1 MNLTQPWLFLSE
13 KLSSSQHCLLL
24 YVLESIGSSPGR
36 RGFMM
41 AVAADG
47 TFTGTI
53 GGGIMEY
60 KLVEKAKADLLKG
73 HLNLSTIQQHHDK
86 AHGTDQSGMI
96 CSGSQRVAFVPLGAG
111 DAPLIQA
118 IAQAIENRKPVSLG
132 FSPLG
137 MELLEGATSKWKYEN
152 EANWQSV
159 EPLTLQPVV
168 HIVGGGHVALALSE
182 QLHWLGFY
190 IHVYDNRPNLSTLEY
205 NQFAHEKHLVDY
217 EDMGKI
223 LAYAAN
229 DFVVIMTVGY
239 RTDKLVLKQLLHLP
253 FYYLGMLGSERKV
266 AVLLEEL
273 RNEGA
278 TPAQIARIFTPI
290 GLPIYSQT
298 THEIAVSIAA
308 EIIREKNK
316 NLPSGRTKA

>member
-1 MNLTQPWLFLSE
+1 MIQVWSFISE
-13 KLSSSQHCLLL
+13 KLETQQPCLLL

-41 AVAADG
+41 AVATDG
-47 TFTGTI
+47 TFFGTI

-60 KLVEKAKADLLKG
+60 KLVEKAKADLQKN
-73 HLNLSTIQQHHDK
+73 HLIISTMQQHHDK

-96 CSGSQRVAFVPLGAG
+96 CSGSQRVAFVPLGIEQ
-111 DAPLIQA
+111 APLIKS
-118 IAQAIENRKPVSLG
+118 IAQAITNRSPVSLG
-132 FSPLG
+132 LSPLG
-137 MELLEGATSKWKYEN
+137 IELLESSKSDWKYES
-152 EANWQSV
+152 EVNWQSV
-159 EPLTLQPVV
+159 EPLTIQPVV

-190 IHVYDNRPNLSTLEY
+190 IHVYDDRPNLSTLEY
-205 NQFAHEKHLVDY
+205 NQFAHEKHLIDY
-217 EDMGKI
+217 DDMGKI
-223 LAYAAN
+223 LVHAAN

-253 FYYLGMLGSERKV
+253 FFYLGMLGSERKV

-273 RNEGA
+273 RKEGA
-278 TPAQIARIFTPI
+278 TEAQISRIFTPV
-290 GLPIYSQT
+290 GLPILSQT
-298 THEIAVSIAA
+298 TREIAVSIAA